1 MTRLLRTPRKRLYAV
16 AAAVAVLAIS
26 GGIAQ
31 AALSGSDDGPK
42 PPARPLAQALLS
54 ALQAPRIEGITA
66 SIRVTNNLLPAGT
79 LPDGVLSPL
88 ASGADGRLWFGG
100 DGRLRLD
107 LQTAAGAVQVIY
119 DGRRASLYDES
130 SNTLYTLPVPA
141 DAKDDDSDSG
151 SVPFGGLQ
159 EGLGT
164 LMRFWSLSDA
174 KPTTTAGRPSY
185 TVRIAPKDD
194 GGLLGAAEV
203 AWDAARGVPLRG
215 AIYAQGSS
223 KPVLEIAATKIEYGP
238 VDASE
243 LEATPHPNAREVEI
257 DPDRFA
263 PHGTRKGVR
272 GVRAVQRQLDFPLA
286 APDELAGL
294 PRKRVEL
301 VSFDSHNGAMSIY
314 GAGLGTIAVFQY
326 EAKDDP
332 TRDKQRDLN
341 LPEVNIDGLTGKEL
355 ATALGTVVTF
365 ERDGVAYVVAGLVP
379 PVAAENAARGLK

>member
-1 MTRLLRTPRKRLYAV
+1 MTRLLRTPRKRLYAIG
-16 AAAVAVLAIS
+16 AAVAVLAIS

-42 PPARPLAQALLS
+42 PPPRPLAQALLS

-88 ASGADGRLWFGG
+88 ASGADGRLWYGG

-107 LQTAAGAVQVIY
+107 LDTAAGAIQVIY
-119 DGRRASLYDES
+119 DGRRASLYDQS
-130 SNTLYTLPVPA
+130 SNTLYTLPVAA
-141 DAKDDDSDSG
+141 DAKDDHDSG
-151 SVPFGGLQ
+151 TMPFGGLQ
-159 EGLGT
+159 QGLGA
-164 LMRFWSLSDA
+164 LMRFWDLSDA

-238 VDASE
+238 VDASD
-243 LEATPHPNAREVEI
+243 LEATPHPNARVVEI

-263 PHGTRKGVR
+263 PHGTRKGVS
-272 GVRAVQRQLDFPLA
+272 GVRAVQRHLDFPLA

-301 VSFDSHNGAMSIY
+301 VSFDGHNGAMSIY

-326 EAKDDP
+326 EAQDDP
-332 TRDKQRDLN
+332 TRAKQRALN

-365 ERDGVAYVVAGLVP
+365 ERDSVAYVVAGLVP